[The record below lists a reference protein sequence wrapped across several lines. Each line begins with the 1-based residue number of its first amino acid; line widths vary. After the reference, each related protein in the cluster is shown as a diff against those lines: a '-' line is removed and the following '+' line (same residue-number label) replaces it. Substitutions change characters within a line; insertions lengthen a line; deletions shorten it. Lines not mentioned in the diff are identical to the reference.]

1 MKSSNRIMVNTGV
14 MYARV
19 AITMIITLLS
29 SRWILMAL
37 GKEDFGIYNLVA
49 GLLALLM
56 FLNLSMSTATQRFL
70 SYYLA
75 KEKGKY
81 LNEVFYLSC
90 VLHLCIAIVI
100 LVLIEV
106 GGQLMIKYL
115 LQIPD
120 GKYDVTMFVLH
131 SLSISTFF
139 TIISVPYNA
148 SLLTH
153 ENIFF
158 VACVNIIESILK
170 LSTAIFLLYFSGPR
184 LKVYAICIMGIQI
197 MSTIFYRFY
206 CNFKYPE
213 TKFIIHKIQNLS
225 LLKEFLGYVGWNLIG
240 SISSLCRTQGISML
254 LNSFYGVA
262 INAAYGIATQV
273 KGQLSFFSSSIVSAA
288 RPQIVKSEGEGN
300 RDRMLALSNST
311 CKITF
316 LMLSMIAIPLIIEM
330 EYVLRLWLKDV
341 PEYTVSFT
349 RLILILNLVF
359 QFSLGLSIGIES
371 VGNIRTLQ
379 IIVGGMHFIVL
390 PIAYIMLKYG
400 MKPYTIFIM
409 VILEEC
415 LGIIIKLVISHNITG
430 LNIYKFIKRVLVPS
444 IITFGLVFCVCYLFH
459 MIINESFIRLIFIC
473 FSSILAMIILC
484 SCYTLNEI
492 EKIKIIDM
500 IRSLKSKLCKR

>member
-1 MKSSNRIMVNTGV
+1 MKNSNRIMVNTGV
-14 MYARV
+14 MYLRV
-19 AITMIITLLS
+19 AITMVITLLS

-75 KEKGKY
+75 KENGKY
-81 LNEVFYLSC
+81 VSEVFYLSC
-90 VLHLCIAIVI
+90 FLHLCIAII
-100 LVLIEV
+100 IIIIIEI
-106 GGQLMIKYL
+106 GGQLMIKHF

-120 GKYDVTMFVLH
+120 GKYEVTMFVLH

-170 LSTAIFLLYFSGPR
+170 LATAIFLLYFTGPR

-197 MSTIFYRFY
+197 MSTIIYRFY
-206 CNFKYPE
+206 CNSKYPE
-213 TKFIIHKIQNLS
+213 TKFSIHKLQNPS

-240 SISSLCRTQGISML
+240 SISSLCRTQGVSML

-300 RDRMLALSNST
+300 RSRMLALSNST
-311 CKITF
+311 CKMTF
-316 LMLSMIAIPLIIEM
+316 LMLSMITIPLIIEM
-330 EYVLRLWLKDV
+330 DFVLRLWLKDV

-349 RLILILNLVF
+349 RLILLLNLIF
-359 QFSLGLSIGIES
+359 QFSIGTSIGIES
-371 VGNIRTLQ
+371 VGKIRTLQ

-390 PIAYIMLKYG
+390 PIAYFMLKCSLE
-400 MKPYTIFIM
+400 PYTIFIM
-409 VILEEC
+409 VIIEEC
-415 LGIIIKLVISHNITG
+415 IGIIIRLIISHNITG
-430 LNIYKFIKRVLVPS
+430 LNIYIFIKKVLLPS
-444 IITFGLVFCVCYLFH
+444 TITFFIVFCVCYLFYFIMDESVMRM
-459 MIINESFIRLIFIC
+459 MIIFLSSVLTM
-473 FSSILAMIILC
+473 SILCL
-484 SCYTLNEI
+484 CYTLDEK
-492 EKIKIIDM
+492 EKIKILDM
-500 IRSLKSKLCKR
+500 IKSVRLKLYKQ

>member
-1 MKSSNRIMVNTGV
+1 
-14 MYARV
+14 MYLRV
-19 AITMIITLLS
+19 AITMVITLLS

-75 KEKGKY
+75 KENGKY
-81 LNEVFYLSC
+81 VSEVFYLSC
-90 VLHLCIAIVI
+90 FLHLCIAII
-100 LVLIEV
+100 IIIIIEI
-106 GGQLMIKYL
+106 GGQLMIKHF

-120 GKYDVTMFVLH
+120 GKYEVTMFVLH

-158 VACVNIIESILK
+158 VACVNILESILK
-170 LSTAIFLLYFSGPR
+170 LSTAIFLLYFTGPR

-197 MSTIFYRFY
+197 MSTIIYRFY

-213 TKFIIHKIQNLS
+213 TKFSIHKLQNPS

-240 SISSLCRTQGISML
+240 SISSLCRTQGVSML

-300 RDRMLALSNST
+300 RSRMLALSNST
-311 CKITF
+311 CKMTF
-316 LMLSMIAIPLIIEM
+316 LMLSMITIPLIIEM
-330 EYVLRLWLKDV
+330 DFVLRLWLKDV

-349 RLILILNLVF
+349 RLILLLNLIF
-359 QFSLGLSIGIES
+359 QFSIGTSIGIES
-371 VGNIRTLQ
+371 VGKIRTLQ

-390 PIAYIMLKYG
+390 PIAYFMLKCSLE
-400 MKPYTIFIM
+400 PYTIFIM
-409 VILEEC
+409 VIIEEC
-415 LGIIIKLVISHNITG
+415 IGIIIRLIISHNITG
-430 LNIYKFIKRVLVPS
+430 LNIYIFIKKVLLPS
-444 IITFGLVFCVCYLFH
+444 TITFFIVFCVCYLFYFIMDESVMRM
-459 MIINESFIRLIFIC
+459 MIIFLSSVLTM
-473 FSSILAMIILC
+473 SILCL
-484 SCYTLNEI
+484 CYTLDEK
-492 EKIKIIDM
+492 EKIKILDM
-500 IRSLKSKLCKR
+500 IKSVRLKLYKQ

>member
-1 MKSSNRIMVNTGV
+1 MVNTGV
-14 MYARV
+14 MYLRV
-19 AITMIITLLS
+19 AITMVITLLS

-75 KEKGKY
+75 KENGKY
-81 LNEVFYLSC
+81 VSEVFYLSC
-90 VLHLCIAIVI
+90 FLHLCIAIII
-100 LVLIEV
+100 LVIIEV
-106 GGQLMIKYL
+106 GGQLMINHF

-120 GKYDVTMFVLH
+120 GKYEVTMFVLH

-158 VACVNIIESILK
+158 VACVNILESILK
-170 LSTAIFLLYFSGPR
+170 LSTAVFLLYFTGPR

-197 MSTIFYRFY
+197 MSTFIYRFY
-206 CNFKYPE
+206 CNYKYPE
-213 TKFIIHKIQNLS
+213 TKITIHKIQNIS

-240 SISSLCRTQGISML
+240 SISSLCRTQGVSML

-300 RDRMLALSNST
+300 RSRMLALSNST
-311 CKITF
+311 CKMTF
-316 LMLSMIAIPLIIEM
+316 LMLSMITIPLIIEM

-349 RLILILNLVF
+349 RLILILNLIF
-359 QFSLGLSIGIES
+359 QFSIGTSIGIES
-371 VGNIRTLQ
+371 VGKIKTLQ

-415 LGIIIKLVISHNITG
+415 LGLIIKLVISHNITG
-430 LNIYKFIKRVLVPS
+430 LNIYKFIKRVLLPS
-444 IITFGLVFCVCYLFH
+444 IITFGLVFCVCYLFY
-459 MIINESFIRLIFIC
+459 MVMDESFIRLIFIC
-473 FSSILAMIILC
+473 LLSILTMIILC
-484 SCYTLNEI
+484 FCYTLNEI

>member
-1 MKSSNRIMVNTGV
+1 
-14 MYARV
+14 MYLRV
-19 AITMIITLLS
+19 AITMVITLLS

-75 KEKGKY
+75 KENGKY
-81 LNEVFYLSC
+81 VSEVFYLSC
-90 VLHLCIAIVI
+90 FLHLCIAII
-100 LVLIEV
+100 IIIIIEI
-106 GGQLMIKYL
+106 GGQLMIKHF

-120 GKYDVTMFVLH
+120 GKYEVTMFVLH

-158 VACVNIIESILK
+158 VACVNILESILK
-170 LSTAIFLLYFSGPR
+170 LSTAIFLLYFTGPR

-197 MSTIFYRFY
+197 MSTIIYRFY

-213 TKFIIHKIQNLS
+213 TKFSIHKLQNPS

-240 SISSLCRTQGISML
+240 SISSLCRTQGVSML

-300 RDRMLALSNST
+300 RSRMLALSNST
-311 CKITF
+311 CKMTF
-316 LMLSMIAIPLIIEM
+316 LMLSMITIPLIIEM
-330 EYVLRLWLKDV
+330 DFVLRLWLKDV

-349 RLILILNLVF
+349 RLILLLNLIF
-359 QFSLGLSIGIES
+359 QFSIGTSIGIES
-371 VGNIRTLQ
+371 VGKIRTLQ

-390 PIAYIMLKYG
+390 PIAYFMLKCSLE
-400 MKPYTIFIM
+400 PYTIFIM
-409 VILEEC
+409 VIIEEC
-415 LGIIIKLVISHNITG
+415 IGIIIRLIISHNITG
-430 LNIYKFIKRVLVPS
+430 LNIYIFIKKVLLPS
-444 IITFGLVFCVCYLFH
+444 TITFFIVFCVCYLFYFI
-459 MIINESFIRLIFIC
+459 MDESVMRMLIIFLSSVLTM
-473 FSSILAMIILC
+473 SILCL
-484 SCYTLNEI
+484 CYTLDEK
-492 EKIKIIDM
+492 EKIKILDM
-500 IRSLKSKLCKR
+500 IKSVRLKLYKQ

>member
-1 MKSSNRIMVNTGV
+1 

-75 KEKGKY
+75 KDNGKY
-81 LNEVFYLSC
+81 VSEVFYLSC
-90 VLHLCIAIVI
+90 FLHLCIAIII
-100 LVLIEV
+100 LVIIEI
-106 GGQLMIKYL
+106 GGQLMITHF

-120 GKYDVTMFVLH
+120 GKYEVTMFVLH

-153 ENIFF
+153 ENILF
-158 VACVNIIESILK
+158 VAYVNILESILK
-170 LSTAIFLLYFSGPR
+170 LSTAIFLLYFTGPR

-197 MSTIFYRFY
+197 MSTIIYRFY
-206 CNFKYPE
+206 CNCKYPE
-213 TKFIIHKIQNLS
+213 TKFTIHKLQNIT

-240 SISSLCRTQGISML
+240 SISSLCRTQGVSML

-300 RDRMLALSNST
+300 RSRMLALSSST

-330 EYVLRLWLKDV
+330 DYVLKLWLKNV

-349 RLILILNLVF
+349 RLILILNIVF
-359 QFSLGLSIGIES
+359 QFGLGTSIGIES
-371 VGNIRTLQ
+371 VGKIRNLQ
-379 IIVGGMHFIVL
+379 IIVGGMHFFVL
-390 PIAYIMLKYG
+390 PIAYIMLKHG
-400 MKPYTIFIM
+400 MEPYTIFIM
-409 VILEEC
+409 VIIEEFIG
-415 LGIIIKLVISHNITG
+415 LIIKLIISHKVTG
-430 LNIYKFIKRVLVPS
+430 LSIYKFINRVMLPS
-444 IITFGLVFCVCYLFH
+444 IVTFFIVFCACYLLH
-459 MIINESFIRLIFIC
+459 LVIYESIIRLLVVS
-473 FSSILAMIILC
+473 FSSVIIMSLLC
-484 SCYTLNEI
+484 FCYTLDRN
-492 EKIKIIDM
+492 EKIKIFDM
-500 IRSLKSKLCKR
+500 IKSVKSKICKI